1 MNELPLDGTLPHE
14 QPPRAVSSQR
24 SRTIAM
30 VVGFALVIGLIGV
43 SALGLR
49 QASATRPTT
58 NSPAPPITLSLFGGK
73 EFRLSEQRGKV
84 VVVNFWASWCVPCV
98 DEAPELERAWQTYKD
113 RGVVFVGVDYV
124 DTEPKALEFLRRFNI
139 TYPNGPDL
147 GTRISQD
154 YRVKGVPETFVI
166 DKDGTVRWVK
176 IGPTSENELRAVI
189 EPLLR

>member
-1 MNELPLDGTLPHE
+1 VNELPLDGELSQE
-14 QPPRAVSSQR
+14 RPPRAASSRR
-24 SRTIAM
+24 SRTVAM
-30 VVGFALVIGLIGV
+30 IVSFALVIGLIGV

-49 QASATRPTT
+49 QASATRPATD
-58 NSPAPPITLSLFGGK
+58 SLAPPFTLSLFGGK

-139 TYPNGPDL
+139 SYPNGPDL

-166 DKDGTVRWVK
+166 DQGGTVRWVK
-176 IGPTSENELRAVI
+176 IGPTSANELRAVI